1 MIKKGLNFH
10 QTFKPEHNLL
20 CGLLQ
25 SLTECS
31 GKTAQEISK
40 LTGIPTGES
49 SGKVVPTIYYLEY
62 MGLITEHIKNREFIL
77 DYTNLGKS
85 VLSEDPGFMEELTL
99 LLLHCMLVRKNNGA
113 ELWSYI
119 VCKLMP
125 KYHGRISKVNFDKEL
140 EINFGK
146 SVNLAPFNGTYT
158 GLFSNIRALDVT
170 NDGYKLQTQT
180 INLDYIYLYGFVLY
194 AYWSDWLDGLTDEE
208 KAMKKTSD
216 NEITSVELEEIG
228 FRYPFGWT
236 EQEEYQVLELLQ
248 DKGIISLNRRMVRLT
263 IRKIKIEDEIL
274 SMLYSELC

>member
-10 QTFKPEHNLL
+10 QSFKPEHNLL
-20 CGLLQ
+20 CSLFQ

-49 SGKVVPTIYYLEY
+49 SGKVVPTICYLEY
-62 MGLITEHIKNREFIL
+62 MGLITEHIKNREFVL
-77 DYTNLGKS
+77 DYTNLGKN

-119 VCKLMP
+119 ICNLMP
-125 KYHGRISKVNFDKEL
+125 KYHGHISKVNFDKEL
-140 EINFGK
+140 ELNFGK
-146 SVNLAPFNGTYT
+146 SVSLAPFNGTYT
-158 GLFSNIRALDVT
+158 GLLSNIRALDVT
-170 NDGYKLQTQT
+170 NDGYHLQTQT
-180 INLDYIYLYGFVLY
+180 INLDYIYLYGFILY
-194 AYWSDWLDGLTDEE
+194 VYWSDWLDGLTDEE
-208 KAMKKTSD
+208 KVKKKSSSI
-216 NEITSVELEEIG
+216 EITSVQLEEIG

-248 DKGIISLNRRMVRLT
+248 DKGIISLNRQMVPFT